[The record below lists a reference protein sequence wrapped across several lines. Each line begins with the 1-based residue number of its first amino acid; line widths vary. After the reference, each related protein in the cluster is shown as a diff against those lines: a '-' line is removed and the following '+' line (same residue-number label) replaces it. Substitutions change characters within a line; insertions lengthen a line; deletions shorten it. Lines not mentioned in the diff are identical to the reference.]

1 MPALELRWGAALL
14 LGAAACRPSA
24 APGARGGSDSGG
36 PRADSGDA
44 GDSGGPPDS
53 GDRAGAGWSD
63 DERAVRAAIAGE
75 RPAAEVAAEVAAR
88 GGFPVETADG
98 TFLFLCACGPGDWSF
113 AGDPTGWSPTPM
125 QGLGGGWAAVE
136 LSIDAPDG
144 ARYKFTDGAD
154 WVADPWGRRFGYD
167 DFGRFSL
174 VRSTAPH
181 LERWFGLAAAGL
193 EPRPLDVWVPSGGRF
208 THLLVAQDGQN
219 LFDPGAFHGG
229 WRLDDALPNGVLVAA
244 VHNTAARFDEY
255 TFAPDD
261 IGLGAP
267 VGGRSGD
274 YAVLVSDVVVPLV
287 EAAYGAGAVR
297 GLLGSS
303 LGGLVSLD
311 LAARSPSDWDAAL
324 SLSGTLGWGSIGLDG
339 PTLVDTLAAAGP
351 RGPALYMDSGGAGP
365 CADSDGDNVP
375 DDDPASTDNH
385 CENAWARDRLVAAC
399 YTLGV
404 DLFHWWEPGAPH
416 TEAAWAAR
424 VSRPLEL
431 FAAR

>member
-1 MPALELRWGAALL
+1 MPALEPRWAAVLV
-14 LGAAACRPSA
+14 LGATACRPGGGAPDGSEAGAGDSA
-24 APGARGGSDSGG
+24 TSADSGPLADSGG
-36 PRADSGDA
+36 A
-44 GDSGGPPDS
+44 GPG
-53 GDRAGAGWSD
+53 AGA

-75 RPAAEVAAEVAAR
+75 RSAAEVAAEVAGR
-88 GGFPVETADG
+88 GGFPVETSGG
-98 TFLFLCACGPGDWSF
+98 TFLFLCACGPGEWSF
-113 AGDPTGWSPTPM
+113 AGDPTGWAPAPM
-125 QGLGGGWAAVE
+125 QSLGGGWAAAE
-136 LSIDAPDG
+136 LLIEAPDG
-144 ARYKFTDGAD
+144 ARYKFTDGTN
-154 WVADPWGRRFGYD
+154 WVADPWGRRFGFD

-174 VRSTAPH
+174 VRATAPH
-181 LERWFGLAAAGL
+181 LERWFGLSAAGL

-229 WRLDDALPNGVLVAA
+229 WRLDAALPDGMLVAA

-287 EAAYGAGAVR
+287 EAAYGGGAVR

-311 LAARSPSDWDAAL
+311 LASRSPADWDAAL

-339 PTLVDTLAAAGP
+339 PTLVDTLAEAGP
-351 RGPALYMDSGGAGP
+351 RGPVLYLDSGGAGP
-365 CADSDGDNVP
+365 CADADGDGVP

-385 CENAWARDRLVAAC
+385 CENAWARDRLAAAG